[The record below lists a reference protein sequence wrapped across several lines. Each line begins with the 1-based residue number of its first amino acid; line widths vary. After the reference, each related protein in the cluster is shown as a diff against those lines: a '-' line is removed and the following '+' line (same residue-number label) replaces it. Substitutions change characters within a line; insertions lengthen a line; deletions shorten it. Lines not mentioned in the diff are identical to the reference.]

1 MTTPGAGG
9 AGVGETKQLSVLRRR
24 FGGNLPVSPLV
35 VLAGLVI
42 AALYPLATPQS
53 LLNTLDVYAIYFVW
67 IALAESWNLVGGYA
81 GLLNLGLVAFFALG
95 SVVGGLAFRSG
106 EPAIVAI
113 LLAGTAGALAASA
126 LTPTFRLRSFYF
138 AMATLVIPLIF
149 KPLAEYLTNTTIFVL
164 PLGAVSSPIN
174 LYYTGLG
181 LASLTILGVYIL
193 MRSKVGIALRAIS
206 DDEVGSA
213 SIGINVL
220 YYKTIALV
228 ASGFVAAAAGAY
240 YLQVLGDVD
249 TTLFL
254 NLNFSLFPIFMVII
268 GGLATFEGP
277 IFGAIVFSLTDYW
290 LTSALPGST
299 LDTFILSFLI
309 IIVAVFLPKGVIP
322 TTRALLLK
330 SKGRSHGQSVSTSPV
345 QK

>member
-1 MTTPGAGG
+1 MTLRSRLSKGG
-9 AGVGETKQLSVLRRR
+9 
-24 FGGNLPVSPLV
+24 PVSPIA
-35 VLAGLVI
+35 VLAGLVV
-42 AALYPLATPQS
+42 AGLYPLFTPHAA
-53 LLNTLDVYAIYFVW
+53 LNTLDVYAIYFVW

-106 EPAIVAI
+106 QPPIVSIA
-113 LLAGTAGALAASA
+113 LAGFAGSFAALS
-126 LTPTFRLRSFYF
+126 LTPTFRLRTYYF
-138 AMATLVIPLIF
+138 AMATLVVPLIF
-149 KPLAEYLTNTTIFVL
+149 KPLVEYLTNTTIYVL
-164 PLGAVSSPIN
+164 PLSAVSSPVD

-181 LASLTILGVYIL
+181 LVSVTIFGVYL
-193 MRSKVGIALRAIS
+193 LVRSKVGVALRAVS
-206 DDEVGSA
+206 DDEVGAA

-220 YYKTIALV
+220 YYKTVALA

-268 GGLATFEGP
+268 GGLGTFEGP
-277 IFGAIVFSLTDYW
+277 IFGAIVFSVIDYW

-299 LDTFILSFLI
+299 LDAFFLALLI
-309 IIVAVFLPKGVIP
+309 IVVAVLLPKGVLP
-322 TTRALLLK
+322 SLGAFLRRRG
-330 SKGRSHGQSVSTSPV
+330 KGRGRNTA
-345 QK
+345 